1 MTNKNMIDTI
11 VAGLVVAAIMLVA
24 SYIQTYVGIVPT
36 TIGLLVVAVLIW
48 GGYSLIAK
56 YNIKIANYTLKIKMN
71 TIIGFVL
78 LLIGATIIFYGYYTW
93 NSSFQISKATNP
105 NFLTNAFI
113 GSAESIGLYF
123 IGILVIIGGGLLINK
138 ERALRVMQ
146 YIAERYRQENP

>member
-1 MTNKNMIDTI
+1 MVNKNLVDTI
-11 VAGLVVAAIMLVA
+11 VAGLVVAAIVLIA
-24 SYIQTYVGIVPT
+24 SYIQTYFGIVPT
-36 TIGLLVVAVLIW
+36 TIGLLVVAGFVG

-93 NSSFQISKATNP
+93 SSSFQVSKATNP
-105 NFLTNAFI
+105 NFLTNALV
-113 GSAESIGLYF
+113 GSAESMGLYVV
-123 IGILVIIGGGLLINK
+123 GILVIIGGGLLINK
-138 ERALRVMQ
+138 EVTLRVMR